1 MKTTTAL
8 IPLIALATAM
18 SCHADL
24 KFDQSTVE
32 LKAKP
37 SDEQL
42 EAQFTFKNTGASE
55 VEITDLDISCS
66 CLSASP
72 DQKTYAPGA
81 SGKLDVTFKLGS
93 FTGYQKKALTVVTGE
108 KRTRLEVGVQIPN
121 VITITPD
128 IAEWQVGEAPTP
140 KSFKIVVDH
149 PDPIKIT
156 EVVCKRDEFTHEL
169 KTIKEGR
176 EYEIILTPKS
186 TMTALLGMLRIST
199 DCKIPKHQKQ
209 MAFFAI
215 SRKKPAENAG
225 AGEGSCRP

>member
-128 IAEWQVGEAPTP
+128 IAEWQIGEAPRR
-140 KSFKIVVDH
+140 SRSRSSS
-149 PDPIKIT
+149 IT
-156 EVVCKRDEFTHEL
+156 QIR
-169 KTIKEGR
+169 
-176 EYEIILTPKS
+176 
-186 TMTALLGMLRIST
+186 
-199 DCKIPKHQKQ
+199 
-209 MAFFAI
+209 
-215 SRKKPAENAG
+215 SRSPRWSASG
-225 AGEGSCRP
+225 TSSPTS